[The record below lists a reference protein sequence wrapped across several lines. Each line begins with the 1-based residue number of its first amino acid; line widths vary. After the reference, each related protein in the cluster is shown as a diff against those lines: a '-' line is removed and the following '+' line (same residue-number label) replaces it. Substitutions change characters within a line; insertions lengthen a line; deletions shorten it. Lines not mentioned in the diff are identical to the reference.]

1 LLVDQ
6 SHSLFTYSVKAQKIL
21 AMSDKILILEH
32 LHTMIL
38 LSKCLIQ
45 IYPLEELVEVVMAD
59 IMDKVDSLLL
69 VIKKV

>member
-1 LLVDQ
+1 
-6 SHSLFTYSVKAQKIL
+6 VKAQKIL